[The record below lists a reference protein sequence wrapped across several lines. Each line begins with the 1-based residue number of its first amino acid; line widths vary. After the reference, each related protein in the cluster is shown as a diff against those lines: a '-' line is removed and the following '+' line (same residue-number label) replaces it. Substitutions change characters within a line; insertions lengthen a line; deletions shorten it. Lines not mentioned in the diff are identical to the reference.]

1 MTETSAV
8 SCELYDYVE
17 LACLYQHEVRVR
29 TTDGQALTGTAL
41 DARTDGLGN
50 EFLVLRGTD
59 RTLLI
64 RLDAVT
70 TMETLT
76 GGARA
81 GEVRFR

>member
-1 MTETSAV
+1 MSETSAIN
-8 SCELYDYVE
+8 CELYDYVE
-17 LACLYQHEVRVR
+17 LACLYQHSVRVR
-29 TTDGQALTGTAL
+29 TTDGQALTGTAM
-41 DARTDGLGN
+41 DARSDGLGN
-50 EFLVLRGTD
+50 EFLVLRAPD

-76 GGARA
+76 EGARL

>member
-1 MTETSAV
+1 MPSSSAIPREKVTETSAV

-64 RLDAVT
+64 RLDAV
-70 TMETLT
+70 L
-76 GGARA
+76 
-81 GEVRFR
+81 

>member
-1 MTETSAV
+1 MGEPSAV

-17 LACLYQHEVRVR
+17 LACLYRHEVRVQ

-41 DARTDGLGN
+41 DARSDGLGN
-50 EFLVLRGTD
+50 EFLVLRAPD
-59 RTLLI
+59 RTLLV
-64 RLDAVT
+64 RLNAVT

-76 GGARA
+76 EGAAA

>member
-1 MTETSAV
+1 MSEIHPI

-17 LACLYQHEVRVR
+17 LACLYRHDVRVQ

-41 DARTDGLGN
+41 DARSDGLGN
-50 EFLVLRGTD
+50 EFLVLRAPD
-59 RTLLI
+59 RTLLV
-64 RLDAVT
+64 RLNAVT

-76 GGARA
+76 DGARA